1 MENPAAEN
9 KKVIV
14 FAYECLGTAMLVY
27 AVNLQAAFTLG
38 VFAIPLTLFAVIL
51 IIGPVTGCHINPAVS
66 LGVFLSNRFWE
77 SDLNMFLIMVGAQ
90 FTGGFLGIFLV
101 YMSLFNP
108 AAEGAAVVPV
118 TAVNA
123 LVPAAGT
130 STANAFLIETIVTW
144 LFVQVILIVK
154 TKKTTPS
161 GEGFLGGLAVVFT
174 LFVGI
179 GISAAR
185 TGGCLNP
192 AVGLAQTFQFNM
204 IGAED

>member
-1 MENPAAEN
+1 MESQAASN
-9 KKVIV
+9 KKLTV

-27 AVNLQAAFTLG
+27 AVNLQAAFEFG
-38 VFAIPLTLFAVIL
+38 VFAIPLTLFAIIL

-66 LGVFLSNRFWE
+66 LSVFLSNRFW
-77 SDLNMFLIMVGAQ
+77 SDDFKMLFTMLGAQ

-101 YMSLFNP
+101 YLSLYNP
-108 AAEGAAVVPV
+108 VEGADSAIPA